1 MADLGRGEGQKPNG
15 KKTPPRQSRSCRVCR
30 LRKVKVGDC
39 PFLSIFTFLRKLWV
53 SFDNGK
59 SNIRTA

>member
-1 MADLGRGEGQKPNG
+1 MADLGRGEGQKPKG

-39 PFLSIFTFLRKLWV
+39 SFFFFIYIYIFAEIMGVF
-53 SFDNGK
+53 
-59 SNIRTA
+59 